1 MIVKG
6 GRAAPCMWEGGC
18 GHAAR
23 VNFGAPPWG
32 GPRWRAKTDEFD
44 TENGSFGAF
53 WESPGQPE
61 ASSEAVP
68 GAPPW
73 GRSHAGGPF

>member
-32 GPRWRAKTDEFD
+32 GPRWRAKIDECVLKIVVLEHFC
-44 TENGSFGAF
+44 
-53 WESPGQPE
+53 
-61 ASSEAVP
+61 VP
-68 GAPPW
+68 QKAGFLWGNAEYAPPRAFSV
-73 GRSHAGGPF
+73 GERV